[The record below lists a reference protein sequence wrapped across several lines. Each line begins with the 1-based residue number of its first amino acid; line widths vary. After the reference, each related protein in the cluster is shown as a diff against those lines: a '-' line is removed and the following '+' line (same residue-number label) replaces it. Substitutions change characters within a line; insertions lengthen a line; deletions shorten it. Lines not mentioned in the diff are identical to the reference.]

1 MPLQQDT
8 HELTETCQNSSIE
21 LGEPL
26 KKIKESSS
34 FIHTKHK
41 DPNIILTE
49 PTSAIHDDAS
59 SNNTT
64 HYDNQEK
71 KEIEPSSL
79 NGKQPADNNIDSP
92 TSLPKQSATLH
103 STQELVANDDDVNVS
118 VELMNKTRKEKFIFY
133 IKLLFAHLLGVL
145 KLCWPTVVMNV
156 CNVTL
161 GLESLSFIGHIKVED
176 ETMSAEEKGKMSEL
190 HMAAASL
197 GNSFLFCFIYIAVG
211 LTHGQDTLVSQA
223 VGANNLKR
231 AGQIL
236 ARSIT
241 TIILAL
247 IPISVILCVVNYSL
261 ILMNQEDNLVHLV
274 GLYLRILVPGV
285 LPFTLCEALSL
296 FLVSQHILLPN
307 VIIWLSSIFLNFG
320 LTYVF
325 VFGVGFKGLGFIGA
339 PIATTITRYFMLTCY
354 ISVIYFK
361 GYMKNTWHGFVDVR
375 NVFQWAGFK
384 EFLKLALPGALMLTF
399 EIWGFEISTITSS
412 FVSQTALA
420 AHSVVLQISALTYMV
435 PLSQAAATSIRIG
448 QLLGARQPM
457 RAKYTAYSSM
467 MFAGLIMF
475 LSGST
480 LALARDYIPMIYT
493 EDPEII
499 SMSASVFPLCAI
511 FQLFD
516 GVQVIGGAVI
526 RGIGKQ
532 VIGAA
537 ISIVLALYIIFRL
550 NWRKESETAFERA
563 TKHTMTT
570 NESTSISTNED
581 HVETKMSI
589 DLEMNPVNL
598 DVAAA
603 QQHSP
608 IQLFVQSG
616 QENTSSNKTSPTIV
630 EDDQARDDLVATCLK
645 LSTSVDEEEE
655 PIEKKAARRLEKYH
669 SRLKLLSESVDS
681 LEEE

>member
-1 MPLQQDT
+1 
-8 HELTETCQNSSIE
+8 
-21 LGEPL
+21 
-26 KKIKESSS
+26 
-34 FIHTKHK
+34 
-41 DPNIILTE
+41 
-49 PTSAIHDDAS
+49 
-59 SNNTT
+59 
-64 HYDNQEK
+64 
-71 KEIEPSSL
+71 
-79 NGKQPADNNIDSP
+79 
-92 TSLPKQSATLH
+92 
-103 STQELVANDDDVNVS
+103 
-118 VELMNKTRKEKFIFY
+118 
-133 IKLLFAHLLGVL
+133 
-145 KLCWPTVVMNV
+145 
-156 CNVTL
+156 
-161 GLESLSFIGHIKVED
+161 
-176 ETMSAEEKGKMSEL
+176 
-190 HMAAASL
+190 
-197 GNSFLFCFIYIAVG
+197 
-211 LTHGQDTLVSQA
+211 
-223 VGANNLKR
+223 
-231 AGQIL
+231 
-236 ARSIT
+236 
-241 TIILAL
+241 
-247 IPISVILCVVNYSL
+247 
-261 ILMNQEDNLVHLV
+261 MNQEDNLVHLV

-537 ISIVLALYIIFRL
+537 SNLIAYYVLGLPTGAALAFGAKWGLVGIWCGLAFALFAVSIVLALYIIFRL